1 MSTHSSILAWKIPW
15 REEPVHGVAKGWT
28 QLSRHEY
35 VTYGFATQLFC
46 QCKMWIFSH
55 IIKHFGNT
63 LIFRYYAQYPM
74 IDWNT
79 TQLLDSSSFW
89 GNYKENWVNPY
100 QNIVLLDFKYSVK
113 SVVFFEVKI
122 FHISMYCFS

>member
-1 MSTHSSILAWKIPW
+1 
-15 REEPVHGVAKGWT
+15 
-28 QLSRHEY
+28 
-35 VTYGFATQLFC
+35 
-46 QCKMWIFSH
+46 
-55 IIKHFGNT
+55 
-63 LIFRYYAQYPM
+63 M

>member
-28 QLSRHEY
+28 QLSTHEY

-46 QCKMWIFSH
+46 QCKMWVFSH

-63 LIFRYYAQYPM
+63 LIFRYHLLYPM

-89 GNYKENWVNPY
+89 GNYKENWINLYP
-100 QNIVLLDFKYSVK
+100 NIVLLGFKYSVK